1 MGALVCEPVYKP
13 QVFCQWSAIQLSSD
27 TSLYGLRAKRWIA
40 PWSILATFLDYSPAL
55 FHHGCKASPF
65 KLHGLTF
72 QSHFHLMG
80 KRLSKFNQ
88 WLITLN
94 LAMFT
99 IYPRDYKAR
108 LYDTGL
114 LRIILRYCFVENDN
128 NTTLTGWNADT
139 LNCSKLMRAY
149 PRVNEVSSLVTG
161 LQSNRN
167 TGLAIRFLSKVFLWN
182 SRAIC
187 KKLRES
193 NHNQFVW
200 VKLNHEPLEQAT
212 GAAMFSW
219 LFLLWKA

>member
-1 MGALVCEPVYKP
+1 
-13 QVFCQWSAIQLSSD
+13 
-27 TSLYGLRAKRWIA
+27 
-40 PWSILATFLDYSPAL
+40 
-55 FHHGCKASPF
+55 
-65 KLHGLTF
+65 
-72 QSHFHLMG
+72 
-80 KRLSKFNQ
+80 
-88 WLITLN
+88 
-94 LAMFT
+94 MFT

-187 KKLRES
+187 
-193 NHNQFVW
+193 NQ
-200 VKLNHEPLEQAT
+200 ET
-212 GAAMFSW
+212 
-219 LFLLWKA
+219 